1 MTRFDV
7 TTLAFMR
14 DLYRIIGWRK
24 QVPPSLKGQTEGKC
38 LASGSA
44 GMGNTQCSVILYQA
58 DWIASMRYQ

>member
-14 DLYRIIGWRK
+14 DLCRIIGWRK

-38 LASGSA
+38 LHQGRL
-44 GMGNTQCSVILYQA
+44 GWVILSV
-58 DWIASMRYQ
+58 ASHCIRQTG